1 MVDKMFWTC
10 LMNSHKL
17 NGIILHLMFTTEMK
31 LYKIFFKFFVTV
43 KTISFI
49 LVTCHVCHVIK
60 SKCSWHVKMML
71 SPPTQASIYLRKGNI
86 CPKLDTIKI
95 LVVIIW
101 LSWLRLHLSIVNN
114 RADRGLCW
122 LRGVRAVFYCDQL
135 HTRIQSHHHH
145 WGSLYCLV
153 FTLIYLICMYLHR
166 HKEYAQA
173 CEDIDDMLLMQ
184 FNLTCLNSVKHN

>member
-86 CPKLDTIKI
+86 CPKLDTIK
-95 LVVIIW
+95 
-101 LSWLRLHLSIVNN
+101 SWLLSFDCHDSDCIWASLITEQTEACAGCGGCAQFSTVTNYTLGS
-114 RADRGLCW
+114 RVITITGAHFTALC
-122 LRGVRAVFYCDQL
+122 LR
-135 HTRIQSHHHH
+135 
-145 WGSLYCLV
+145 
-153 FTLIYLICMYLHR
+153 
-166 HKEYAQA
+166 
-173 CEDIDDMLLMQ
+173 
-184 FNLTCLNSVKHN
+184 